1 LITPRPAATA
11 PVSAAQVG
19 ELRVLGAAPVAAPAG
34 GFDPAAALVA
44 TTSLA
49 ASSPL
54 AAAPSSPTLAPT
66 GSAPRSLVTTHRATP
81 PRMRPE
87 RATPDPDPETRWR
100 AAVAARPLE
109 AARPFPAA
117 LRPLVSAVTG
127 AERASYTT
135 GPATRQ
141 ALTAAGAHGATT
153 GSVVH
158 LPAAPTP
165 APGPLLGVIAH
176 ELAHARN
183 PVSRPRFLLEVPDGA
198 ADADER
204 TALSVGRRFQS
215 IATGGGDAI
224 RAGIVDELP
233 VGGLGRV
240 GGIASQ
246 ARTALAGGGADF
258 GETADDAVSGAAS
271 LTENAL
277 SGGASMV
284 ASSVGMP
291 GADLSSAA
299 GSAVAGA
306 ASAAMNA
313 VTGAAGG
320 GQQSTVDIDRLAD
333 LLEQRLL
340 KQIER
345 RGGRYA
351 GVF

>member
-1 LITPRPAATA
+1 
-11 PVSAAQVG
+11 
-19 ELRVLGAAPVAAPAG
+19 
-34 GFDPAAALVA
+34 
-44 TTSLA
+44 
-49 ASSPL
+49 
-54 AAAPSSPTLAPT
+54 
-66 GSAPRSLVTTHRATP
+66 
-81 PRMRPE
+81 MRPE
-87 RATPDPDPETRWR
+87 PETPDPETRWR

-117 LRPLVSAVTG
+117 LRPLVSAITG

-135 GPATRQ
+135 GPATRH
-141 ALTAAGAHGATT
+141 ALTKAGAHGATT

-165 APGPLLGVIAH
+165 APGPLLGVVAH

-183 PVSRPRFLLEVPDGA
+183 PVTRPRFLLEVPDGA

-215 IATGGGDAI
+215 IAAGGGDAI

-246 ARTALAGGGADF
+246 ARTALAGGGAGLAGGGAGLRDA
-258 GETADDAVSGAAS
+258 GTAAADDALGSASGAIGGAIS
-271 LTENAL
+271 SATGGATAFAENAL

-284 ASSVGMP
+284 ASSAGMP
-291 GADLSSAA
+291 GADLTTAA

-306 ASAAMNA
+306 AGAAMGA